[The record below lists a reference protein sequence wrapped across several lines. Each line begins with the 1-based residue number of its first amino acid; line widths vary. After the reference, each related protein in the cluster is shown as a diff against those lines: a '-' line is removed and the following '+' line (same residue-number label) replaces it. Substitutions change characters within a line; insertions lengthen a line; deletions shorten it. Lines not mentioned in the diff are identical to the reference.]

1 MSLIRVPPALR
12 STVGVREVTADGST
26 VGEVL
31 DDFVAQYPPVR
42 QQLFEDDGQ
51 LKRFVNVYLN
61 QQDIQYLNK
70 LDTASGP
77 ADTIIILPA
86 MAGG

>member
-1 MSLIRVPPALR
+1 M
-12 STVGVREVTADGST
+12 REVSAQGST

-31 DDFVAQYPPVR
+31 DDFATQYPTVR
-42 QQLFEDDGQ
+42 EQLFDEDGQ

-70 LDTASGP
+70 LNTVSGP
-77 ADTIIILPA
+77 DDTIIILPA

>member
-1 MSLIRVPPALR
+1 M
-12 STVGVREVTADGST
+12 REVSADGST

-31 DDFVAQYPPVR
+31 DDFVTQYPTIR
-42 QQLFEDDGQ
+42 EQLFEEDGQ

-70 LDTASGP
+70 LNTASGP
-77 ADTIIILPA
+77 DDTIFILPA